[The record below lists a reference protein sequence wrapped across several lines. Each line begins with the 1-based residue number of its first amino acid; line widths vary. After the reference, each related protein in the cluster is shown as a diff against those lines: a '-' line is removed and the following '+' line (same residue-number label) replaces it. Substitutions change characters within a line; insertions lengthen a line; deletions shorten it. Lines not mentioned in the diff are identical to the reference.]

1 MIIVFFLMKSN
12 IILNILNSPIYF
24 IGSFLFT
31 VSLIL
36 FYLDDFKLSNCK
48 FIKYMQIFNFIFV
61 PLYIVYFLYNI
72 PYTLVSDVIIYAKDN
87 NDLNLH
93 GHVTLDKEAG
103 KAISQG
109 MQTVGSNIGLGA
121 SIAGVSTAVGKT
133 IAKSSIPPLQKAAI
147 VADGGLLGGVIP
159 HVKYIIEYIYG

>member
-1 MIIVFFLMKSN
+1 MKSN

-87 NDLNLH
+87 N
-93 GHVTLDKEAG
+93 
-103 KAISQG
+103 I
-109 MQTVGSNIGLGA
+109 
-121 SIAGVSTAVGKT
+121 KT
-133 IAKSSIPPLQKAAI
+133 KL
-147 VADGGLLGGVIP
+147 
-159 HVKYIIEYIYG
+159 Y